1 MKKLVF
7 IALLVPIAYY
17 LYKKGKAV
25 TSLTYKVIGA
35 QVQSVGWN
43 DFKLILRLNV
53 NNESTTNLYLQKV
66 DGVIMIDGNDTATIN
81 QNWNTN
87 ITPGENILRLELLF
101 NIKQALRNLWQFK
114 AGKKIITFSGNLK
127 LDNITLPVKYDYVYG
142 R

>member
-81 QNWNTN
+81 QIWNTN
-87 ITPGENILRLELLF
+87 IAPGENILRLELLF

-114 AGKKIITFSGNLK
+114 PGKKIITFSGNLK